1 LKKNTQQSA
10 VSNQPEQSFI
20 ERQQAMDAITHVLC
34 GAGSFMGCEAE
45 NITASASLRDDL
57 GLDSLDFVELAINLE
72 ESLGIEEIDDSDIGD
87 AATVSDVALM
97 LTRKKVLDPARLKMT
112 LEAMEKAKGAEV
124 ALAKKVAAE
133 RAKANAAKKEK
144 AETPSVMA
152 DVHAKA
158 KAAGA

>member
-57 GLDSLDFVELAINLE
+57 GLDSLDFVEFAINLE
-72 ESLGIEEIDDSDIGD
+72 ESLGVEEIDESDIGE
-87 AATVSDVALM
+87 AATVEDVAKM
-97 LTRKKVLDPARLKMT
+97 LARKKVIAPETLKRT
-112 LEAMEKAKGAEV
+112 LAAIEKAKGAD
-124 ALAKKVAAE
+124 AAMQKKAAAE
-133 RAKANAAKKEK
+133 AIKKNADKKEK
-144 AETPSVMA
+144 AEAPSAMA
-152 DVHAKA
+152 AVHAKA